1 MAIGTSKLSQKG
13 QITIPK
19 AVRDSLG
26 LKPGDDLLIVS
37 TENKDNGTVF
47 IRKPNLEDY
56 VREAEEA
63 YEKGNTVSHEELFS
77 E

>member
-1 MAIGTSKLSQKG
+1 MPIGTSKLSRKG

-26 LKPGDDLLIVS
+26 LEPGDDLLIAS
-37 TENKDNGTVF
+37 IDDKDDGTVI

-63 YEKGNTVSHEELFS
+63 YEKGKTISHEELFS

>member
-1 MAIGTSKLSQKG
+1 MAIGTSKLSRKG

-26 LKPGDDLLIVS
+26 LKPGDDLLIAS
-37 TENKDNGTVF
+37 IENEDNGTVVV
-47 IRKPNLEDY
+47 RRPKLEDY

-63 YEKGNTVSHEELFS
+63 YEEDNTVSHEELFS

>member
-1 MAIGTSKLSQKG
+1 MSRKG

-26 LKPGDDLLIVS
+26 LKPGDDLLIAS
-37 TENKDNGTVF
+37 TENEDNGTVI

-63 YEKGNTVSHEELFS
+63 YKGDNTVSHEELFS

>member
-1 MAIGTSKLSQKG
+1 MAIGTSKLSRKG

-19 AVRDSLG
+19 SVRESLG
-26 LKPGDDLLIVS
+26 LKPGDDLIIAS
-37 TENKDNGTVF
+37 IDNEDNGTVI

-56 VREAEEA
+56 VKEAEAA
-63 YEKGNTVSHEELFS
+63 YKEGNTVSHEELFS

>member
-1 MAIGTSKLSQKG
+1 MAIGTSKLSRKG

-19 AVRDSLG
+19 SVRDSLG
-26 LKPGDDLLIVS
+26 LKPGDDLLIASV
-37 TENKDNGTVF
+37 ENQENETVI

-63 YEKGNTVSHEELFS
+63 YERGKTVSHEELFS

>member
-1 MAIGTSKLSQKG
+1 MPIGTSKLSRKG

-19 AVRDSLG
+19 AVRKSLG
-26 LKPGDDLLIVS
+26 LEPGDDLIIASVS
-37 TENKDNGTVF
+37 DKDNGTVI

-63 YEKGNTVSHEELFS
+63 LEKDNTVSHEELFS

>member
-1 MAIGTSKLSQKG
+1 MAIGTSKLSRKG

-26 LKPGDDLLIVS
+26 LKPGDDLLIAS
-37 TENKDNGTVF
+37 TGNEEDGTVI

-63 YEKGNTVSHEELFS
+63 YKEGNTVLHEELFS

>member
-26 LKPGDDLLIVS
+26 LKPGDDLLIAS
-37 TENKDNGTVF
+37 TENKDNGTIF

-63 YEKGNTVSHEELFS
+63 YEKGNTVSHKELFS